1 MEDKEV
7 SVHCAPVGG
16 HMPDNGLNV
25 ILQIVCE
32 EKEEKKSGNR
42 EGNLGKLNLVMV

>member
-1 MEDKEV
+1 MEDGEV

-25 ILQIVCE
+25 ILQV
-32 EKEEKKSGNR
+32 EKKSGNR